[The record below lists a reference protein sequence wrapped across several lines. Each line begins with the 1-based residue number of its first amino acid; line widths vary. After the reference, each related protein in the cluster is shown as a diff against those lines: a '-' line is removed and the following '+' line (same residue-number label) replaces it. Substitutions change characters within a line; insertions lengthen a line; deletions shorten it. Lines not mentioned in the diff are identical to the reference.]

1 MKIGIQEI
9 VALCIVL
16 AVVLFAIWRRWQRGR
31 RHQTGCSDC
40 DHASPKSS
48 EEKTIHLYRRDR

>member
-9 VALCIVL
+9 VAICMVL

-31 RHQTGCSDC
+31 HHQAGCSGC
-40 DHASPKSS
+40 DQSQPESGK
-48 EEKTIHLYRRDR
+48 EKTIHLYRRDR